1 MEKLLIIDGNNLLFQ
16 MFFGM
21 PSKIY
26 NKKGETIHAT
36 IGFISFVL
44 KQVKLL
50 GATKVCVVFDRDGS
64 NERQEQYEDY
74 KGNRFNEWDSLP
86 QDEVPFNE
94 EEKIKRC
101 LSYLGI
107 KYIDSVNMEA
117 DDVIASLS
125 ILLSKNNEV
134 VISSFDS
141 DFFQLI
147 NKNTS
152 VLRYRGKLSV
162 MYDENTFIEKMGFH
176 PSKYVFYKS
185 LVGDTAD
192 NIVGIKG
199 IGKVRATKIVNNCS
213 SFSEFLAKNLTIL
226 PKSMLLNVEECS
238 NIYYRNEKIILL
250 KYKDEINYDINDFSY
265 DEERIE
271 MTNSQVL
278 SACNIFDK

>member
-26 NKKGETIHAT
+26 NKNNETIHAT

-50 GATKVCVVFDRDGS
+50 SATKVCVLFDRDGS
-64 NERQEQYEDY
+64 NERQEEYEEY
-74 KGNRFNEWDSLP
+74 KGNRFNEWDNLP

-125 ILLSKNNEV
+125 ILLSKFE
-134 VISSFDS
+134 
-141 DFFQLI
+141 L
-147 NKNTS
+147 
-152 VLRYRGKLSV
+152 LR
-162 MYDENTFIEKMGFH
+162 
-176 PSKYVFYKS
+176 
-185 LVGDTAD
+185 
-192 NIVGIKG
+192 
-199 IGKVRATKIVNNCS
+199 
-213 SFSEFLAKNLTIL
+213 
-226 PKSMLLNVEECS
+226 
-238 NIYYRNEKIILL
+238 
-250 KYKDEINYDINDFSY
+250 
-265 DEERIE
+265 
-271 MTNSQVL
+271 
-278 SACNIFDK
+278 